1 MDQTTGMQ
9 RGVSLDQLSEGS
21 RPTGFD
27 TTSKAFSKKTNQGN
41 RLFVIGAIIVGV
53 VILVV
58 LLVVF
63 NQAKH

>member
-1 MDQTTGMQ
+1 MDQTTGMK

-27 TTSKAFSKKTNQGN
+27 TTSKAFSKKSNQTN

-53 VILVV
+53 VILIAILVV
-58 LLVVF
+58 L
-63 NQAKH
+63 NQARH